1 MKFRIPFPIS
11 RNLLAGALSKKDI
24 LYFLLTAEKFITI
37 KEGVFI
43 CRYRI
48 MD

>member
-11 RNLLAGALSKKDI
+11 RNLLAGALNKKDI
-24 LYFLLTAEKFITI
+24 LYFLLTAEKVITI
-37 KEGVFI
+37 KEVFI